1 MKVVRIMAN
10 KKNVTKKTNYKATN
24 GKSNSKKGNITRNTI
39 IMKIL
44 IFLGVVILCGII
56 IYLMNYF
63 FVEKSYIKINM
74 STDKKLE
81 YVMLNGKEE
90 LVTTQKYVS
99 DLSYSMRYDVDNFM
113 VFKYKSQDIYKY
125 LTDEKILI
133 IVEETMLPTTCSSGS
148 LDMEYNNCYVKIDN
162 YTEEHFISTNGR
174 TYRLTVKTPNNTTL
188 DKKLEDKIN
197 YMLSSF
203 EIKL

>member
-1 MKVVRIMAN
+1 MAN

-24 GKSNSKKGNITRNTI
+24 GKSNLKKGNITRNTI

-148 LDMEYNNCYVKIDN
+148 LDMEYNNCYVKIYN

>member
-1 MKVVRIMAN
+1 MAN

-24 GKSNSKKGNITRNTI
+24 GKSNLKKGNITRNTI

>member
-1 MKVVRIMAN
+1 MAN

>member
-1 MKVVRIMAN
+1 MAN

-24 GKSNSKKGNITRNTI
+24 GKSNLKKGNITRNTI

-44 IFLGVVILCGII
+44 IFLGVSILCGII

>member
-1 MKVVRIMAN
+1 MAS
-10 KKNVTKKTNYKATN
+10 KKNVTKKAKSRTTNK
-24 GKSNSKKGNITRNTI
+24 KSTSKKENITRNTI

-63 FVEKSYIKINM
+63 FVQKSYIKINM

-81 YVMLNGKEE
+81 YIMLNGKEE
-90 LVTTQKYVS
+90 LITTQKYVS
-99 DLSYSMRYDVDNFM
+99 DLSYSMRYDVDNFK

-133 IVEETMLPTTCSSGS
+133 IVEETMLPTTCSAGS
-148 LDMEYNNCYVKIDN
+148 LEMGYNNCYVKIDN
-162 YTEEHFISTNGR
+162 YTEEHFVSSNGK
-174 TYRLTVKTPNNTTL
+174 TYRLTVKTPNNTLL
-188 DKKLEDKIN
+188 DKNIEDRIN
-197 YMLSSF
+197 YMLNSF
-203 EIKL
+203 EMTL

>member
-1 MKVVRIMAN
+1 MASKKKNINNTNSKTTN
-10 KKNVTKKTNYKATN
+10 KKSSA
-24 GKSNSKKGNITRNTI
+24 KKGKITRNTI

-44 IFLGVVILCGII
+44 VFLGVVILCGII
-56 IYLMNYF
+56 VYLMNYF

-90 LVTTQKYVS
+90 LITTQKYVS
-99 DLSYSMRYDVDNFM
+99 DLSYSMRYDVDNFT

-133 IVEETMLPTTCSSGS
+133 IVEETMLPTACSEGT

-174 TYRLTVKTPNNTTL
+174 TYRLTVKTPNNTSL
-188 DKKLEDKIN
+188 DKKLEDRIN
-197 YMLSSF
+197 YMLNSF
-203 EIKL
+203 EMNL

>member
-1 MKVVRIMAN
+1 MAS
-10 KKNVTKKTNYKATN
+10 KKNVTKKAKSRTTNK
-24 GKSNSKKGNITRNTI
+24 KSTSKKENITRNTI

-63 FVEKSYIKINM
+63 FVQKSYIKINM

-90 LVTTQKYVS
+90 LITTQKYVS
-99 DLSYSMRYDVDNFM
+99 DLSYSMRYDVDNFK

-133 IVEETMLPTTCSSGS
+133 IVEETMLPTTCSAGS
-148 LDMEYNNCYVKIDN
+148 LEMGYNNCYVKIDN
-162 YTEEHFISTNGR
+162 YTEEHFVSSNGK
-174 TYRLTVKTPNNTTL
+174 TYRLTVKTPNNTLL
-188 DKKLEDKIN
+188 DKNIEDRIN
-197 YMLSSF
+197 YMLNSF
-203 EIKL
+203 EMTL